1 MNEHT
6 PSRAT
11 DSWHE
16 AFAALPLEAPPADA
30 WPKLAP
36 HLAPPRRHPRRA
48 LSWAIAA
55 CTAALAAL
63 PALLL
68 VRHAGPTQE
77 FATPAATT
85 RIPARAAQAGAVGV
99 RADARPDPA
108 AAGGASAAGSPP
120 AHVALDQLQAES
132 ARLEALLAELSVD
145 GPVDGAQLA
154 LVLAL
159 QAQVG
164 EVDAA
169 LAAPALAADA
179 RAELWQ
185 HRVALLRELAA
196 VASDQRWDALFADAS
211 SRYALVQVY

>member
-1 MNEHT
+1 GPHPRGDRRADAAQPEFLQVAAGARHPPPARPAAGRGVPRMNEHT

-36 HLAPPRRHPRRA
+36 HLAPPRRPPGPR
-48 LSWAIAA
+48 LPGAA
-55 CTAALAAL
+55 PAGAAAWPAL
-63 PALLL
+63 PPLLL
-68 VRHAGPTQE
+68 ARQAAPPQE
-77 FATPAATT
+77 SAPPAATPRT
-85 RIPARAAQAGAVGV
+85 PARAAQAGAVGV
-99 RADARPDPA
+99 HAAARPDPA

-120 AHVALDQLQAES
+120 AHVALEQLQAES
-132 ARLEALLAELSVD
+132 ARLEALLAELPVD

-169 LAAPALAADA
+169 LAAPAL
-179 RAELWQ
+179 
-185 HRVALLRELAA
+185 
-196 VASDQRWDALFADAS
+196 
-211 SRYALVQVY
+211 